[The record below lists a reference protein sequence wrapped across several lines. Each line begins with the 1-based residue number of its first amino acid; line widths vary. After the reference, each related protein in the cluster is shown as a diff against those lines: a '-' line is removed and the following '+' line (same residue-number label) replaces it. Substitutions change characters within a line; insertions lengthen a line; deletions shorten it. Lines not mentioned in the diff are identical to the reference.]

1 MSVLKEASWLKLQIE
16 QISKTYKGKQA
27 LSNFTVEL
35 TEGVHA
41 LLGPNGAG
49 KSTLLKIIAGV
60 LNPSS
65 GHVLVDD
72 EDVVRMGERYRE
84 LLGYLP
90 QHFGLYKNFTAE
102 RFLLYIAALKGL
114 DKRAASQKV
123 TEVLRQVNLEDA
135 RHTKLRK
142 FSGGMKQRMG
152 IAQALLNDPNILIVD
167 EPTAGLDPKERIR
180 FRNVL
185 ASLAGNRIVLLSTH
199 IISDVEY
206 VAQDILLVKDGHLV
220 GYDVPE
226 SLLSQMQGHVWQV
239 ACSQTEVTKY
249 QVQFQIANM
258 SRIKDRIE
266 LRIIAGAKPAP
277 HAVAVTPTLEDLY
290 LFHFGEEAVTDGTS
304 VNHAI

>member
-1 MSVLKEASWLKLQIE
+1 MKLQIE

-27 LSNFTVEL
+27 LSKFTVEL

-60 LNPSS
+60 LSPSS
-65 GHVLVDD
+65 GHVFVDG
-72 EDVVRMGERYRE
+72 EDVIRMGERYRE

-90 QHFGLYKNFTAE
+90 QHFSLYKNFTAE
-102 RFLLYIAALKGL
+102 RFLLYISALKGL
-114 DKRAASQKV
+114 DKRSASVKV
-123 TEVLRQVNLEDA
+123 TEVLRQVNLEDV

-152 IAQALLNDPNILIVD
+152 IAQALLNDPKILIVD

-206 VAQDILLVKDGHLV
+206 VAQDILLVKDGHLLS
-220 GYDVPE
+220 YDIPE
-226 SLLSQMQGHVWQV
+226 ALLSKMQGHVWQMT
-239 ACSQTEVTKY
+239 CSQIEVAKY
-249 QVQFQIANM
+249 QGQFQIANI
-258 SRIKDRIE
+258 SRTNDGIE
-266 LRIIAGAKPAP
+266 LRIIADKKPAL
-277 HAVAVTPTLEDLY
+277 HAVAATPTLEDLY
-290 LFHFGEEAVTDGTS
+290 LFRFGEEAKMDGTS

>member
-1 MSVLKEASWLKLQIE
+1 MSVLKGVSWLKLQIE
-16 QISKTYKGKQA
+16 QVSKTYKGEQA

-65 GHVLVDD
+65 GHVFVDG
-72 EDVVRMGERYRE
+72 EDTIRMGERYRE

-114 DKRAASQKV
+114 DKRTASQKV
-123 TEVLRQVNLEDA
+123 TEVLQEVNLEDV
-135 RHTKLRK
+135 RHTQLRK

-152 IAQALLNDPNILIVD
+152 IAQALLNDPKILIVD

-185 ASLAGNRIVLLSTH
+185 ASLAGNRIVLFSTH

-220 GYDVPE
+220 GYGAPE

-239 ACSQTEVTKY
+239 SCSQNEVAKY
-249 QVQFQIANM
+249 QGSFQIANM
-258 SRIKDRIE
+258 CRIKDRIE
-266 LRIIAGAKPAP
+266 LRIIAGDKPVP
-277 HAVAVTPTLEDLY
+277 HAVAVNPTLEDLY
-290 LFHFGEEAVTDGTS
+290 LFQFGEEAVSDGTS